1 MKKILLKNG
10 IIVSG
15 KKCYTS
21 DVLIEGEKIKKVAR
35 NIKVT
40 GSQCTPRALCRF
52 ARALTLR
59 DSSSQCEVVDCTGKY
74 IFPGFIDGHTHFDLS
89 VAGTTTIDD
98 FNSGTKAAISGGTTT
113 IIDYG
118 TQYKGETLKQGL
130 KNWLNKAKDGVS
142 CDFGVHMSISD
153 WNPRVKNEVKDMVK
167 AGVTSFKLYTTYDIK
182 LDDDDMLAALTE
194 IAKCKG
200 ITGVHCENDGIIKDL
215 RSEVKGTDNKK
226 VISHALT
233 RPSVAEADCVNR
245 LSYMSHITG
254 AAFLAVHVTCE
265 EALNEVKL
273 AKKKGYKVYGE
284 TCPQYLFFDDSVYKK
299 SFDEA
304 SKYVCAPPI
313 RKKKDIKAL
322 WKALNDGSIDIVST
336 DHCSFT
342 KKQKELGKNDFRK
355 IPGGLN
361 GVEQRGILLF
371 DAVQKKKISIERM
384 CELLSENPA
393 KLFGLWDRKGFVKK
407 GYDADLVIIDP
418 KKTTTLS
425 LKNQVSKSDYCAFEG
440 KKLKGKIE
448 RVFLRGRQVVDENK
462 KIIENNGKFI
472 KRGLYKSIN

>member
-1 MKKILLKNG
+1 MSCILLKNG
-10 IIVSG
+10 IVVNS
-15 KKCYTS
+15 KKCS
-21 DVLIEGEKIKKVAR
+21 ICDILIEGEKIKKVLQSSKKKTLVSSKIDKD
-35 NIKVT
+35 IKVI
-40 GSQCTPRALCRF
+40 
-52 ARALTLR
+52 
-59 DSSSQCEVVDCTGKY
+59 DCTGKY

-98 FNSGTKAAISGGTTT
+98 FKSGTKAAISGGTTT

-118 TQYKGETLKQGL
+118 TQYKGETLKEGL
-130 KNWLNKAKDGVS
+130 KNWLDKAKDGVS

-153 WNPRVKNEVKDMVK
+153 LTTKVKSEIKDMIK

-182 LDDDDMLAALTE
+182 LNDDDLLSALTE
-194 IAKCKG
+194 ISKYKG
-200 ITGVHCENDGIIKDL
+200 ITGVHCENDGIIKEL
-215 RSEVKGTDNKK
+215 REEVKGADNKK

-233 RPSVAEADCVNR
+233 RPAVAEADCVNR

-273 AKKKGYKVYGE
+273 AKDKGYEVFGE
-284 TCPQYLFFDDSVYKK
+284 TCPQYLYFDDSVYKK
-299 SFDEA
+299 EFEEA

-313 RKKKDIKAL
+313 RKKKDIVAL
-322 WKALNDGSIDIVST
+322 WKAINDGSIDIVST

-342 KKQKELGKNDFRK
+342 KKQKAMGKDDFRK

-371 DAVQKKKISIERM
+371 DACQNKKLKIERM
-384 CELLSENPA
+384 CALISENPA
-393 KLFGLWDRKGFVKK
+393 KLFGLWDRKGFIKE

-418 KKTTTLS
+418 KETTTLS
-425 LKNQVSKSDYCAFEG
+425 INNQVSKSDYCAFEG
-440 KKLKGKIE
+440 KKLKGKI
-448 RVFLRGRQVVDENK
+448 VKVLLRGNIVVDENK
-462 KIIENNGKFI
+462 NIVENKGRFI
-472 KRGLYKSIN
+472 KRKLYKQL